1 MLLNFNNVYSQMLN
15 RERIVSILN
24 EGHQMDQAPRYII
37 DSLMRA
43 GENDGNKYYEAILK
57 MNHNDSLNQKT
68 ILPLIDSIYELQIYD
83 LDSTSYN
90 TCWEIIQHS
99 PNEVLSKYYD
109 FVNNLLKK
117 GLIPRS
123 SYMAYIDRV
132 EVESSRPQLYGY
144 QFHRFTNGAVT
155 QYPLLKGY
163 KKRWEKMGLEYSE
176 NNLIPSEY
184 KANLKDKICID
195 RKQFAIIG
203 LIENHF
209 SDSDVNNISITI
221 NGTNKINIDSNG
233 LFKMVVK
240 KKDLPLVIYF
250 TIAGRSKS
258 FTVEKVQ
265 DKSFIMLNCIFSD
278 NTIDIMKE

>member
-1 MLLNFNNVYSQMLN
+1 
-15 RERIVSILN
+15 
-24 EGHQMDQAPRYII
+24 
-37 DSLMRA
+37 
-43 GENDGNKYYEAILK
+43 
-57 MNHNDSLNQKT
+57 
-68 ILPLIDSIYELQIYD
+68 
-83 LDSTSYN
+83 
-90 TCWEIIQHS
+90 
-99 PNEVLSKYYD
+99 
-109 FVNNLLKK
+109 
-117 GLIPRS
+117 
-123 SYMAYIDRV
+123 
-132 EVESSRPQLYGY
+132 
-144 QFHRFTNGAVT
+144 
-155 QYPLLKGY
+155 
-163 KKRWEKMGLEYSE
+163 MGIEYSE

>member
-1 MLLNFNNVYSQMLN
+1 MLN

-24 EGHQMDQAPRYII
+24 EAHQMDQAPRYII

-83 LDSTSYN
+83 LDSTAYN

-117 GLIPRS
+117 SLIPRS

-163 KKRWEKMGLEYSE
+163 KKRWEKMGLEYCE

-209 SDSDVNNISITI
+209 FDSDVNNISITI

-240 KKDLPLVIYF
+240 KKDLPLVNYF